1 MRLFVVP
8 ISTQRALIYSRPL
21 SRDIV
26 RELSVLDRVTNKAAE
41 TWAKW
46 EEADKGWKKHL
57 VTWGNKVQ
65 QRIPFEEWGLKSIP
79 SLKAQRR
86 LDKSSETKKVDVLFP
101 GNAIKAEKIRSI
113 LRKIATERQDLHRK
127 KMWWSLVA
135 APLTAPIALIPV
147 YSLCLTDVPNIPF
160 FYLAYRGW
168 SHWRALNGSKHLEY
182 LVEKDLLNPISFPG
196 LERLYAKRV
205 ARVLGDSEKSA
216 SSMVEE
222 VGRSEDRLLLDM
234 ADAKKLASIL
244 DAPDL
249 ALEAERAIF
258 QVGESLKAQH
268 QAAKTDQKSATLRE
282 KKT

>member
-1 MRLFVVP
+1 MRLFVIP

-21 SRDIV
+21 SRDIAK
-26 RELSVLDRVTNKAAE
+26 ELSVLDRVTNKAAE

-86 LDKSSETKKVDVLFP
+86 LDKSFETKKVDVLFP
-101 GNAIKAEKIRSI
+101 GNAIKAEKLRSI
-113 LRKIATERQDLHRK
+113 LRKIATERQDLHHK
-127 KMWWSLVA
+127 KMWWSLIA
-135 APLTAPIALIPV
+135 APFTAPIALIPV
-147 YSLCLTDVPNIPF
+147 VPNIPF

-182 LVEKDLLNPISFPG
+182 LVEKDLLNPVSFPG

-205 ARVLGDSEKSA
+205 ASVLGNNVSEKSA

-222 VGRSEDRLLLDM
+222 VERSEDRLLLDM

-244 DAPDL
+244 DAPEL

-268 QAAKTDQKSATLRE
+268 QAAKNDQESATSKE

>member
-21 SRDIV
+21 SRDIAK
-26 RELSVLDRVTNKAAE
+26 ELSVLDRVTNKAAE

-65 QRIPFEEWGLKSIP
+65 QRIPFEEWGLKSVP

-101 GNAIKAEKIRSI
+101 GNAIKAENLRSI
-113 LRKIATERQDLHRK
+113 LRKIATERQDLHHK
-127 KMWWSLVA
+127 KMWWSLIA
-135 APLTAPIALIPV
+135 APFTAPVALIPV
-147 YSLCLTDVPNIPF
+147 VPNIPF

-196 LERLYAKRV
+196 LEQLYAKRV

-222 VGRSEDRLLLDM
+222 VERSEDRLLLDM

-244 DAPDL
+244 DAPEL

-268 QAAKTDQKSATLRE
+268 QAAKTDQESATSKE

>member
-8 ISTQRALIYSRPL
+8 ISTRRALIYSRPL
-21 SRDIV
+21 SRDIAK
-26 RELSVLDRVTNKAAE
+26 ELSVLDRVTNKAAE

-101 GNAIKAEKIRSI
+101 GNAIKADKLRSI
-113 LRKIATERQDLHRK
+113 LRKIATERQDLHRR
-127 KMWWSLVA
+127 KMWWSLIA
-135 APLTAPIALIPV
+135 APFTAPVALIPV
-147 YSLCLTDVPNIPF
+147 VPNIPF

-182 LVEKDLLNPISFPG
+182 LVEKDLLKPISFPG
-196 LERLYAKRV
+196 LEQLYAKRV
-205 ARVLGDSEKSA
+205 ARVLGNNDSDKSA

-222 VGRSEDRLLLDM
+222 VERSEDRLLLDM

-244 DAPDL
+244 DAPEL

-268 QAAKTDQKSATLRE
+268 QAAKTDQESATSKE

>member
-8 ISTQRALIYSRPL
+8 ISTRRALIYSRPL
-21 SRDIV
+21 SRDIAK
-26 RELSVLDRVTNKAAE
+26 ELSVLDRVTNKAAE

-101 GNAIKAEKIRSI
+101 GNAIKADKLRSI
-113 LRKIATERQDLHRK
+113 LRKIATERQDLHRR
-127 KMWWSLVA
+127 KMWWSLIA
-135 APLTAPIALIPV
+135 APFTAPVALIPV
-147 YSLCLTDVPNIPF
+147 VPNIPF

-182 LVEKDLLNPISFPG
+182 LVEKDLLKPISFPG
-196 LERLYAKRV
+196 LEQLYAKRV
-205 ARVLGDSEKSA
+205 ARVLGNNDSDKSA

-222 VGRSEDRLLLDM
+222 VERSEDRLLLDM

-244 DAPDL
+244 DAPEL

-268 QAAKTDQKSATLRE
+268 QSAKTDQESATSKE

>member
-8 ISTQRALIYSRPL
+8 ISMRRALIYSRPL
-21 SRDIV
+21 SRDIAK
-26 RELSVLDRVTNKAAE
+26 ELSVLDRVTNKAAE

-101 GNAIKAEKIRSI
+101 GNAIKADKLRSI
-113 LRKIATERQDLHRK
+113 LQKIATERQDLHRR

-135 APLTAPIALIPV
+135 APFTAPIALIPV
-147 YSLCLTDVPNIPF
+147 VPNIPF

-196 LERLYAKRV
+196 LEQLYAKRV
-205 ARVLGDSEKSA
+205 ARVLGNNDSEKSA

-222 VGRSEDRLLLDM
+222 VELSEDRLLLDM

-244 DAPDL
+244 DAPEL

-268 QAAKTDQKSATLRE
+268 QAAKTDHGSATSKE